1 MLCKLEYLNPG
12 GSVKDR
18 IVLAMIAD
26 AEKKNLLK
34 PDSIIVEAT
43 SGNTGVS
50 LAMVAAAKGYRL
62 LLVMPDD
69 APPERRRLL
78 ARLGAEEV
86 ITPSY
91 LGMQGTKRMLQN
103 LLESN
108 TNMLCLEMFHNQA
121 VVEVHK
127 RTTAKE
133 ILDATSGDVDAFVAG
148 VGTAGTITGVGS
160 VLKAKNPKVLVV
172 AVEPATSPV
181 LSQGKAGRHMIPGI
195 GPDFV
200 PPLLDRSIVDEVI
213 AVSDQDAKD
222 MSLRLMREEGL
233 LAGVSSG
240 ANVHAACQ
248 VAKRLGKGKRV
259 VTIIPDGAERNISY
273 PM

>member
-1 MLCKLEYLNPG
+1 
-12 GSVKDR
+12 
-18 IVLAMIAD
+18 MIEN
-26 AEKKNLLK
+26 AEKKGLLK
-34 PDSIIVEAT
+34 PNSIIVEAT
-43 SGNTGVS
+43 SGNTAVS

-78 ARLGAEEV
+78 ARLGTEE
-86 ITPSY
+86 ILTPSY

-108 TNMLCLEMFHNQA
+108 ANMLCLEMFHNQA

-127 RTTAKE
+127 QTTAKE

-160 VLKAKNPKVLVV
+160 ILKAKNPKLLLV
-172 AVEPATSPV
+172 AVEPASSSV
-181 LSQGKAGRHMIPGI
+181 LSQEKAGRHMIPGI

-213 AVSDQDAKD
+213 AASDQDAQNT
-222 MSLRLMREEGL
+222 SLRLMREEGI
-233 LAGVSSG
+233 LAGISSG
-240 ANVHAACQ
+240 ANVFASCQ
-248 VAKRLGKGKRV
+248 VAKRLGQGKRV
-259 VTIIPDGAERNISY
+259 VTMVPDGAERNISY